1 MINSSELKTQVIDL
15 TKKSLTA
22 RRFALFV
29 SALHMLCLSL
39 PANAQTPV
47 SSPTISQVPT
57 SSPSDIVPSGTANL
71 NPSLKLFASFTGAL
85 NVMKEIE
92 SLQSDLKNIDLAAS
106 SPMAYMSKRQKFVYL
121 RGKLNSILETSN
133 LEVNST
139 RGHIE
144 LLMSQVQ
151 TQQAKMV
158 EKRARTLRRNTI
170 INFVSGG
177 ITKLAGYSI
186 ALGGADTP
194 SNILEI
200 FDGGVQCTLSGTV
213 IKDLHSESLV
223 VGQMPE
229 MLTQL
234 SKSDDPNG
242 IYARQVWDY
251 LNEPA
256 NGVSGQP
263 RRVDLTSD
271 WQNRGFFDRHTKAS
285 SMRENS
291 ALTGKLALARI
302 TPQLL
307 DDRLAMLSEL
317 RSVVS
322 EMHTSLM
329 KLSLHIKQSY
339 ADDPS
344 FDWPLAAN

>member
-1 MINSSELKTQVIDL
+1 
-15 TKKSLTA
+15 
-22 RRFALFV
+22 
-29 SALHMLCLSL
+29 MLCVSL
-39 PANAQTPV
+39 PVGAETGETNPR
-47 SSPTISQVPT
+47 ISQVQTPSSSSDAAALEDNRASGT
-57 SSPSDIVPSGTANL
+57 TGLSPSL
-71 NPSLKLFASFTGAL
+71 EQFAQFTGAL
-85 NVMKEIE
+85 NVMREIE
-92 SLQSDLKNIDLAAS
+92 TLQADLKNINLAAS
-106 SPMAYMSKRQKFVYL
+106 SPMVYLAKRQKFVYL

-186 ALGGADTP
+186 SLGGSDTP

-229 MLTQL
+229 MLTLL
-234 SKSDDPNG
+234 SKNEDPKG
-242 IYARQVWDY
+242 VYARQVWAY
-251 LNEPA
+251 LNEA
-256 NGVSGQP
+256 GDGGNGQP
-263 RRVDLTSD
+263 RRVALTSD
-271 WQNRGFFDRHTKAS
+271 WQSRGFFDRHTKAN

-291 ALTGKLALARI
+291 ALPTKLALARI

-329 KLSLHIKQSY
+329 QLSLHIKQSY
-339 ADDPS
+339 AEDPS